1 MAVLVLAAGLAGCA
15 AGRNETLLRLRTDN
29 PRVQAA
35 AIAEVV
41 RAKDLSMAGE
51 LVNLLES
58 QDEGVRFMAAA
69 GLHKLTGRDPGFHF
83 ADAEKRQAIVAE
95 WRAWWA
101 KESAANGW
109 DKNPKT
115 AAETSKAENAKT

>member
-1 MAVLVLAAGLAGCA
+1 MGAAVNSTVGPVRAIRWPLPRNRAPLAGCA
-15 AGRNETLLRLRTDN
+15 AGRNETLLHLRTDN

-83 ADAEKRQAIVAE
+83 ADAER
-95 WRAWWA
+95 
-101 KESAANGW
+101 N
-109 DKNPKT
+109 
-115 AAETSKAENAKT
+115 